1 MCVPSHVCVVVPPG
15 LGFPPPPPP
24 ASSRPAAP
32 RVGAY
37 PGWSRGGGPGWLPD
51 LPAKRPPPPQIPLV
65 DGVWLTNQGGARLG
79 GLHPSAP
86 PSSPRKGGFRVG
98 HRFCSCVAWAMLV
111 LCREARLG
119 GTVPVPGRSQGIAQ
133 GASVNHPRRVPGR
146 APAHGGGL
154 ALPGAGGVGRPAEG
168 PTGVGPHPWGRRAS
182 QGDPHLGGVPT
193 RCGVTCPTP
202 QVTLWL
208 GAAGDADAATGQ
220 AGWLPKTAVS
230 SGRGQPALFGG
241 SV

>member
-1 MCVPSHVCVVVPPG
+1 MCVSSSPRGWGSPLHHPQHPPG
-15 LGFPPPPPP
+15 RLLPESVPTLDGLGEVVQ
-24 ASSRPAAP
+24 AGCQTSQQSA
-32 RVGAY
+32 
-37 PGWSRGGGPGWLPD
+37 
-51 LPAKRPPPPQIPLV
+51 PPPPQIPLV